1 MLLRLLVF
9 LTVLLPLPALAG
21 PGGKIVSAAFR
32 TPWGKVVLGLLALV
46 LLPLIVYVG
55 VKEWRAE
62 RRARADLKLLARTR
76 PEFDWLAL
84 KDRAQECFHRV
95 HHAWRRTAM
104 QEASEWMTDWYWQ
117 NQQLA
122 HLDRWEREGLV
133 NRCTVKAVKRMR
145 PLMVACRNEDGQGG
159 GSRVVVAIT
168 AQMEDYLEARAT
180 GKVVEGKKGFTEVET
195 VWTLVLNDGR
205 WVVNNIEPDDMTL
218 TYATLGN
225 ELEELLAPEGPDAS
239 AQGSRGAMH

>member
-32 TPWGKVVLGLLALV
+32 SPLGRVVLIALALI
-46 LLPLIVYVG
+46 LLPLLVYVA

-62 RRARADLKLLARTR
+62 RRTRAALKTLGAIR
-76 PEFDWLAL
+76 PEFDWLTL
-84 KDRAQECFHRV
+84 NDRVVECFHRI
-95 HHAWRRTAM
+95 HSAWRRAAM
-104 QEASEWMTDWYWQ
+104 REASDWMTDWYWQ
-117 NQQLA
+117 NQQLV

-133 NRCTVKAVKRMR
+133 NRCTVNEVKRVR

-168 AQMEDYLEARAT
+168 AEMEDYLESCIT
-180 GKVVEGKKGFTEVET
+180 GHIVEGKKGFTEATT
-195 VWTLVLNDGR
+195 VWTFVLHDGR
-205 WVVNNIEPDDMTL
+205 WRVNNIEPDAMTL
-218 TYATLGN
+218 TYASVGN
-225 ELEELLAPEGPDAS
+225 ELEALLAPSSQVTRARDA
-239 AQGSRGAMH
+239 R

>member
-32 TPWGKVVLGLLALV
+32 SPWGRVVLGV
-46 LLPLIVYVG
+46 LIVVFLPLVVYVS

-62 RRARADLKLLARTR
+62 RRARADLKRLSPTR
-76 PEFDWLAL
+76 PEFDWLTL
-84 KDRAQECFHRV
+84 NDRVLECFHRV
-95 HHAWRRTAM
+95 HAAWRRTAM
-104 QEASEWMTDWYWQ
+104 QEASEWMTGWYWQ

-133 NRCTVKAVKRMR
+133 NRCTVKQVKRVR

-159 GSRVVVAIT
+159 GSRVVVAIS
-168 AQMEDYLEARAT
+168 AELEDYLESCIT
-180 GKVVEGKKGFTEVET
+180 GQVVEGKKGFTEAET
-195 VWTLVLNDGR
+195 VWTFVLRDGR
-205 WVVNNIEPDDMTL
+205 WLVNNIEPDNMTL
-218 TYATLGN
+218 AYAALGN
-225 ELEELLAPEGPDAS
+225 ELDALLSPEG
-239 AQGSRGAMH
+239 RGTADREARGPLH